1 MSPTT
6 TAEIDV
12 GRASGP
18 TRRPTNFVAGV
29 IDDRDQL
36 EAALRDLIDAG
47 FDPESIGV
55 RYGRAGIDAF
65 ETRPRNW
72 LGELLTDE
80 SAYVGRFVEELRL
93 GHHAIRVPMGAP
105 VDENRATVA
114 RILRRHGVHHVIS
127 MSRWMFE
134 ADPD

>member
-1 MSPTT
+1 MSSTT
-6 TAEIDV
+6 TAEIEV

-18 TRRPTNFVAGV
+18 IRRPTNFIAGV
-29 IDDRDQL
+29 IDGRDQL

-65 ETRPRNW
+65 ETRARNW
-72 LGELLTDE
+72 LGELLSDE
-80 SAYVGRFVEELRL
+80 SAHVGRFVEELRV
-93 GHHAIRVPMGAP
+93 GHHAIRVPVAAP

-114 RILRRHGVHHVIS
+114 RLLRSHGVHHVIS